1 MKKILVIFAFTIF
14 SFANAQKGTFLVS
27 GDFGFSSQKANSP
40 GNHTNQTSFSIAPK
54 IGYQFTE
61 NWTVGAQTL
70 VSFSKSEI
78 DDDVVVEYNSYS
90 IGTFVRYSK
99 PVSEIFELYADFVA
113 GYGFTN
119 GSSSN
124 NNNLTADSNKS
135 NGFGVGVTPALLLK
149 IKNGF
154 GLNFGFGGL
163 GYSSNKSTSENNSNA
178 SQKIQSFYFNF
189 GQSFNIGISKNF

>member
-1 MKKILVIFAFTIF
+1 MKKTVVILALAMI
-14 SFANAQKGTFLVS
+14 SFANAQKGTYLVS
-27 GDFGFSSQKANSP
+27 GSIGFNSQKVNSA
-40 GNHTNQTSFSIAPK
+40 GNHTDQTSFSITPK

-61 NWTVGAQTL
+61 NWTVGAQTG
-70 VSFSKSEI
+70 VSFSKNET
-78 DDDVVVEYNSYS
+78 DAGDGKYNSYS

-119 GSSSN
+119 ASSSN

-135 NGFGVGVTPALLLK
+135 NGFGVGIAPALLLK